1 MYQYRLKEIEVGDT
15 EIRKGVKTT
24 VSSIDPETGAVT
36 YDVENVA
43 DFTST
48 YKELEKAKDFLLK
61 LEKTG
66 KSKDD
71 PAIDRFAAQ
80 IKDLFNTF
88 RTHIRK
94 NYPEEYERVLKLKES
109 VNEQSDQWTQLD
121 INNINKSLRLALKTF
136 NNLVKNLER
145 LEKELNKH
153 SNKSQGDLLQKM
165 VPDSFDYLGVQN
177 KLLRL
182 YKTFNNIF
190 GSSLSEALSIAGKK
204 VKKINRNNSDN
215 PEDFT
220 IEYKDGSIE
229 PYLDH
234 LKEEEIDEQSSTA
247 QGGMA
252 LSGGVGAQYATPKAF
267 SKNKKG
273 KGAASIYYYKLG
285 YKPVP
290 KIKPKS
296 YDIKK
301 LFEYSDFQQKRI
313 SVFDEL
319 EEKVN
324 SISPLLSSAKNETAE
339 YYNENPGSYAIVY
352 STDMANELLDDI
364 MQLLKQSK

>member
-1 MYQYRLKEIEVGDT
+1 M
-15 EIRKGVKTT
+15 
-24 VSSIDPETGAVT
+24 
-36 YDVENVA
+36 
-43 DFTST
+43 
-48 YKELEKAKDFLLK
+48 
-61 LEKTG
+61 
-66 KSKDD
+66 
-71 PAIDRFAAQ
+71 
-80 IKDLFNTF
+80 
-88 RTHIRK
+88 
-94 NYPEEYERVLKLKES
+94 
-109 VNEQSDQWTQLD
+109 D

-182 YKTFNNIF
+182 YKAFNNAF
-190 GSSLSEALSIAGKK
+190 GSELRENALQGPKTKDVYMVGDAVIYKSGNVAKSGRVELRTKDFEYYVKDDSDGK
-204 VKKINRNNSDN
+204 
-215 PEDFT
+215 
-220 IEYKDGSIE
+220 G
-229 PYLDH
+229 YLIKRDDIVG
-234 LKEEEIDEQSSTA
+234 LNLEEQSSTA
-247 QGGMA
+247 MGGDA
-252 LSGGVGAQYATPKAF
+252 FAGGVGAQYATPRAF
-267 SKNKKG
+267 NKNKKD

-313 SVFDEL
+313 TVFDEI
-319 EEKVN
+319 EKKIN
-324 SISPLLSSAKNETAE
+324 SIFPLLSSAKNETTE
-339 YYNENPGSYAIVY
+339 FYNENPGSYAIVY
-352 STDMANELLDDI
+352 STDMVNELLDDI

>member
-1 MYQYRLKEIEVGDT
+1 MYQYRLKEIKVGDT

-88 RTHIRK
+88 RTHVRK
-94 NYPEEYERVLKLKES
+94 KYPEEYERVLRLKENALQGPETKDVYMVGDAVIYKS
-109 VNEQSDQWTQLD
+109 GNVAKSGRVELRTKDFEYYVKDDSDGRGYFIKRDD
-121 INNINKSLRLALKTF
+121 IVGL
-136 NNLVKNLER
+136 NLE
-145 LEKELNKH
+145 
-153 SNKSQGDLLQKM
+153 
-165 VPDSFDYLGVQN
+165 
-177 KLLRL
+177 
-182 YKTFNNIF
+182 
-190 GSSLSEALSIAGKK
+190 
-204 VKKINRNNSDN
+204 
-215 PEDFT
+215 
-220 IEYKDGSIE
+220 
-229 PYLDH
+229 
-234 LKEEEIDEQSSTA
+234 EQSSTA
-247 QGGMA
+247 MGGDA
-252 LSGGVGAQYATPKAF
+252 FAGGVGAQYATPRAF
-267 SKNKKG
+267 NKNKKG

-296 YDIKK
+296 YDVKK

-313 SVFDEL
+313 TVFDEI
-319 EEKVN
+319 EKKIN
-324 SISPLLSSAKNETAE
+324 SIFPLLSSAKNETTE
-339 YYNENPGSYAIVY
+339 FYNENPGSYAIVY
-352 STDMANELLDDI
+352 STDMVNELLDDI